1 MATMLELE
9 RKYRGVW
16 IAVVVALVFF
26 VVEVGLRVRLL
37 GFDLRDTRLSFED
50 NYLRWFVLTLVVV
63 LGIVINQRNR
73 EAAITRQILETLNDE
88 IASPLAVIYTQLE
101 LISIRAPGLR
111 QEDLQKLA
119 AVQHAVM
126 RIASL
131 VREISE
137 GKQASAPDPESLPA
151 SPPPQIA

>member
-26 VVEVGLRVRLL
+26 VVEIGLRVRLL
-37 GFDLRDTRLSFED
+37 GFDLRDTLLSFED

-137 GKQASAPDPESLPA
+137 GKQVSAPVPESLPA
-151 SPPPQIA
+151 SPPPQTA

>member
-26 VVEVGLRVRLL
+26 VVEIGLRVRLL
-37 GFDLRDTRLSFED
+37 GFDLRDTLLSFED

-88 IASPLAVIYTQLE
+88 IASPLAMIYTQLE
-101 LISIRAPGLR
+101 MISIRAPGLR

-119 AVQHAVM
+119 GVQQAVM
-126 RIASL
+126 RIAAL

-137 GKQASAPDPESLPA
+137 GKRVPAPESLAAAPPA
-151 SPPPQIA
+151 GAA